1 MAGAIFNA
9 RLADDLDSLPFEVH
23 RLEAHALSEAVL
35 ADPASFGFIAPK
47 GHGHLRRV
55 YRQLAG
61 GDEFTGLPGDVTQ
74 LFALLHEEAAQL
86 TERIAASTARL
97 KELVEHDETCA
108 LAMSVPHLGP
118 VNGASLGAVL
128 EAPDDFRNGRAFAA
142 YLGLVPRQHAS
153 GEKAPCAAL
162 PNMARH
168 PCAALWFWR
177 PRPC

>member
-1 MAGAIFNA
+1 MDICCGFTASWPAPAGW
-9 RLADDLDSLPFEVH
+9 PVC
-23 RLEAHALSEAVL
+23 
-35 ADPASFGFIAPK
+35 G
-47 GHGHLRRV
+47 
-55 YRQLAG
+55 
-61 GDEFTGLPGDVTQ
+61 GDVTE

-153 GEKAPCAAL
+153 GEKSA
-162 PNMARH
+162 MRGITKHGQGEAR
-168 PCAALWFWR
+168 AALWFWP